1 MSLPSILA
9 SIFKSKQRTYK
20 MVLVLSLL
28 EEQSEI
34 SEEAPLAKVS
44 ERFREYYVNREKQG
58 LLEEKPPKSMATSW
72 EQMSS
77 TQIRRLL
84 ETPID
89 ALSHILIVDQE
100 KDSIN
105 FRPEI
110 PINNST
116 VIDELKTY
124 AHQEIKSYYKQL
136 NITIPL
142 RDHLL
147 KVMNTYVKAKREPFT
162 GHSLGKLLRQTIP
175 IDLQRLPFIDE
186 RYKVQ
191 GSVGM
196 GNWATIPWIA
206 IMDKRITE
214 TTQRG
219 EYVVYLFS
227 DDMSNVYL
235 TLAQGVTEPIN
246 KKGRKAAYEYL
257 RNRVLELRSILS
269 LESMKQDEN
278 IFLTKGGLG
287 NDYQVS
293 TVAYV
298 RYERQNMPDNED
310 LIADLGHML
319 ENYQLYADK
328 VLTKDELVRKITVL
342 KEVRG
347 NMVDETS
354 ISPKARLEEVKLY
367 IQNKG
372 FSYPAEII
380 KNFYLSLKTKPFVIL
395 AGISGTG
402 KTKLVK
408 LFAEAIGV
416 TEGNG
421 QFMLIPVRPDWS
433 DPTDLLG
440 YTDLA
445 GNFRPGKFSKL
456 LALASRD
463 ENRDKPYFVCLD
475 EMNLARVEHYF
486 SDLLSIM
493 ETRHWNEERILT
505 DHVLSLDDQD
515 GYAQDDYRDLV
526 FPDNVYV
533 VGTVNMDETTH
544 PFSKKVLDRAQTI
557 EFSYI
562 DLARF
567 PISSSAE
574 GEPQRTEST
583 MNDSI
588 NNLFLR
594 SDYLTLKDAYSENEA
609 LIRRC
614 TERLVEVNLFL
625 ETIHSQVGFRVRDEV
640 CFYLLYNHRYNLMTE
655 EQAFDLQLLQKILP
669 RLQGSS
675 SSVKRALIQLM
686 FLALGTGGKIEET
699 LEDAS
704 GLYLPWQGSGVMP
717 TAKFPWTARKL
728 AYMLRRLEEDGF
740 TSFWLS

>member
-1 MSLPSILA
+1 MPLPSILA
-9 SIFKSKQRTYK
+9 NIFKSKQRTYK

-28 EEQSEI
+28 EELSKI
-34 SEEAPLAKVS
+34 DGDVS
-44 ERFREYYVNREKQG
+44 LPEVSKRFREYYLNREKQG
-58 LLEEKPPKSMATSW
+58 LTEEKPPKNMASSW
-72 EQMSS
+72 DLISP

-89 ALSHILIVDQE
+89 ALSHILIVDQQ
-100 KDSIN
+100 KDSIA

-110 PINNST
+110 PLNNST
-116 VIDELKTY
+116 VKDELKAY
-124 AHQEIKSYYKQL
+124 ALQEINNYYIQ
-136 NITIPL
+136 IATTIPL

-147 KVMNTYVKAKREPFT
+147 KVMGSYVKAKNEPFK
-162 GHSLGKLLRQTIP
+162 GHFLGALVRQTIP
-175 IDLQRLPFIDE
+175 NDLQRLPFIDE
-186 RYKVQ
+186 RYKIQ
-191 GSVGM
+191 GSVGQ
-196 GNWATIPWIA
+196 GGWANIPWMA
-206 IMDKRITE
+206 IMDKTITE

-219 EYVVYLFS
+219 EYVCYLFS
-227 DDMSNVYL
+227 ETMESVYL
-235 TLAQGVTEPIN
+235 TLQLGVTEPLSE
-246 KKGRKAAYEYL
+246 KGRKGGYEYL
-257 RNRVLELRSILS
+257 QTRVREMRQMLS
-269 LESMKQDEN
+269 LEPMKQDED
-278 IFLTKGGLG
+278 ITLTKSGLG

-293 TVAYV
+293 TVAYI
-298 RYERQNMPDNED
+298 RYDRQTMPNNEE
-310 LIADLGHML
+310 LIADLAHAM
-319 ENYQLYADK
+319 ETYQLYVDIVQGKAETETTGD
-328 VLTKDELVRKITVL
+328 
-342 KEVRG
+342 KEVR
-347 NMVDETS
+347 ETMGGEES
-354 ISPKARLEEVKLY
+354 ISPKASLEEVKRF

-380 KNFYLSLKTKPFVIL
+380 ENFYLSLKTKPFVIL

-408 LFAEAIGV
+408 LFAEAVGA

-456 LALASRD
+456 LALASQP

-493 ETRHWNEERILT
+493 ETRHWSEERIIT
-505 DHVLSLDDQD
+505 DLVLSLDEQE
-515 GYAQDDYRDLV
+515 GLAQEEYQNLI

-574 GEPQRTEST
+574 EELKQVESSASG
-583 MNDSI
+583 SI
-588 NNLFLR
+588 RNSFLR
-594 SDYLTLKDAYSENEA
+594 SDYITLKDAYFENEE
-609 LIRRC
+609 LIRRS
-614 TERLVEVNLFL
+614 TERLVEVNQFL
-625 ETIHSQVGFRVRDEV
+625 ETIHSQVGFRVRDEAS
-640 CFYLLYNHRYNLMTE
+640 FYLLYNARYGLMTE
-655 EQAFDLQLLQKILP
+655 DQAFDLQLLQKILP

-686 FLALGTGGKIEET
+686 FLSLGEVGKLEEM

-704 GLYLPWQGSGVMP
+704 ILYLPWQGSGVLP
-717 TAKFPWTARKL
+717 KAKFPWTARKL

>member
-9 SIFKSKQRTYK
+9 TIFKSKQRTYK
-20 MVLVLSLL
+20 MVLILSLL
-28 EEQSEI
+28 EEQSKIGEQV
-34 SEEAPLAKVS
+34 PLVKVS
-44 ERFREYYVNREKQG
+44 KRFREYYVNREKQG
-58 LLEEKPPKSMATSW
+58 LLEEKPPKHMATSW
-72 EQMSS
+72 ELMSS
-77 TQIRRLL
+77 THVRRLL

-89 ALSHILIVDQE
+89 ALSHIVIVDPQN
-100 KDSIN
+100 DSIS

-110 PINNST
+110 PLNSN
-116 VIDELKTY
+116 VVEELKTY
-124 AHQEIKSYYKQL
+124 AIQEIKNYYIQL
-136 NITIPL
+136 NATIPL
-142 RDHLL
+142 RDYLL
-147 KVMNTYVKAKREPFT
+147 NVMSTYVKARREPFK
-162 GHSLGKLLRQTIP
+162 GHSLGVLMRQTIP
-175 IDLQRLPFIDE
+175 NDIQGLSFIDE
-186 RYKVQ
+186 LYKIQ

-196 GNWATIPWIA
+196 GNWATVPWIA
-206 IMDKRITE
+206 IMDKTITE

-219 EYVVYLFS
+219 EYVCYLFS
-227 DDMSNVYL
+227 ETMESVYL
-235 TLAQGVTEPIN
+235 TLQLGVTEPLN
-246 KKGRKAAYEYL
+246 EKGRKAGYEYL
-257 RNRVLELRSILS
+257 RTRVREIRQKLS
-269 LESMKQDEN
+269 LEPMKQDED
-278 IFLTKGGLG
+278 ILLTKSGLG

-293 TVAYV
+293 TVAYI
-298 RYERQNMPDNED
+298 RYDRQIMPNNEE
-310 LIADLGHML
+310 LIADLAHVM
-319 ENYQLYADK
+319 EAYQLYVDMVQGKAKSDTHTTG
-328 VLTKDELVRKITVL
+328 V
-342 KEVRG
+342 KEVRED
-347 NMVDETS
+347 MAIDKT
-354 ISPKARLEEVKLY
+354 ISPKDRLEEVKRY
-367 IQNKG
+367 IHNKG

-380 KNFYLSLKTKPFVIL
+380 ENFYLSLKTKPFAIL

-408 LFAEAIGV
+408 LFAEAIGA

-433 DPTDLLG
+433 DPSDLLG

-456 LALASRD
+456 LALASRP

-493 ETRHWNEERILT
+493 ETRHWSEDRILT

-515 GYAQDDYRDLV
+515 GFAQEDYRDLI

-567 PISSSAE
+567 PISSTTE
-574 GEPQRTEST
+574 EPQMMESEAS
-583 MNDSI
+583 DSSS
-588 NNLFLR
+588 NSFLR
-594 SDYLTLKDAYSENEA
+594 SDYITLKDAYFGNEA
-609 LIRRC
+609 LIQRN
-614 TERLVEVNLFL
+614 TEQLVAVNLVL

-640 CFYLLYNHRYNLMTE
+640 SFYLLYNDRYDLMTE
-655 EQAFDLQLLQKILP
+655 NQAFDLQLLQKVLP

-675 SSVKRALIQLM
+675 SSVKRVLIQLM
-686 FLALGTGGKIEET
+686 FLALGTHGKLEEM

-704 GLYLPWQGSGVMP
+704 ELYLSWQGSGVLP
-717 TAKFPWTARKL
+717 KAKFPWTARKL

>member
-1 MSLPSILA
+1 MPLPSILA

-20 MVLVLSLL
+20 MILVLSLL
-28 EEQSEI
+28 EEQSKVG
-34 SEEAPLAKVS
+34 EEAPLVKVS
-44 ERFREYYVNREKQG
+44 ERFRDYYLNREKQG
-58 LLEEKPPKSMATSW
+58 LIEEKPPKGMASSW
-72 EQMSS
+72 ERMGP

-84 ETPID
+84 ETPIN
-89 ALSHILIVDQE
+89 ALSHVLMVDEQ

-110 PINNST
+110 PINSS
-116 VIDELKTY
+116 VIDELKSY
-124 AHQEIKSYYKQL
+124 ANQEIEIYYQL
-136 NITIPL
+136 LKTAIPL

-147 KVMNTYVKAKREPFT
+147 KVMSTYVKAKREPFK
-162 GHSLGKLLRQTIP
+162 GHFLGALMRQTIP
-175 IDLQRLPFIDE
+175 SDLQRLSFIDE
-186 RYKVQ
+186 RYKIQ
-191 GSVGM
+191 GSVGQ
-196 GNWATIPWIA
+196 GGWANIPWIA
-206 IMDKRITE
+206 IMDKTITN

-219 EYVVYLFS
+219 EYVCYLFS
-227 DDMSNVYL
+227 ESMESVYL
-235 TLAQGVTEPIN
+235 TLQLGVTEPLN
-246 KKGRKAAYEYL
+246 EKGRKAGYEYL
-257 RNRVLELRSILS
+257 QTRVREMRQMLS
-269 LESMKQDEN
+269 LEPMKQDEN

-293 TVAYV
+293 TVAYI
-298 RYERQNMPDNED
+298 RYDLQTMPINEE
-310 LIADLGHML
+310 LIADLSHAM
-319 ENYQLYADK
+319 EIYQLYVDIVQGKDK
-328 VLTKDELVRKITVL
+328 SERDTSGV
-342 KEVRG
+342 KEVSED
-347 NMVDETS
+347 MASDAS
-354 ISPKARLEEVKLY
+354 ISPKARLEEVKLF

-380 KNFYLSLKTKPFVIL
+380 ENFYLSLKTKPFVIL

-408 LFAEAIGV
+408 LFAEAIGA
-416 TEGNG
+416 TESNG

-433 DPTDLLG
+433 DPSDLLG

-463 ENRDKPYFVCLD
+463 ENKDKPYFVCLD

-493 ETRHWNEERILT
+493 ETRHWSKDRILT

-515 GYAQDDYRDLV
+515 GFAQEEYRDLI

-562 DLARF
+562 DLAHF
-567 PISSSAE
+567 PISTTTEKPQMMESEASDSS
-574 GEPQRTEST
+574 S
-583 MNDSI
+583 NS
-588 NNLFLR
+588 FLR
-594 SDYLTLKDAYSENEA
+594 SDYITLKDAYYENEA
-609 LIRRC
+609 LIRRS
-614 TERLVEVNLFL
+614 TERLVDVNLVL
-625 ETIHSQVGFRVRDEV
+625 ETIYSQVGFRVRDEV
-640 CFYLLYNHRYNLMTE
+640 RFYLLYNDSYGLMTE
-655 EQAFDLQLLQKILP
+655 DQAFDLQLLQKILP

-686 FLALGTGGKIEET
+686 FLALGTGGKLEEM

-704 GLYLPWQGSGVMP
+704 SLYLPWQVRGVLP
-717 TAKFPWTARKL
+717 KAKFPWSARKL
-728 AYMLRRLEEDGF
+728 AYVLRRLEEDGF